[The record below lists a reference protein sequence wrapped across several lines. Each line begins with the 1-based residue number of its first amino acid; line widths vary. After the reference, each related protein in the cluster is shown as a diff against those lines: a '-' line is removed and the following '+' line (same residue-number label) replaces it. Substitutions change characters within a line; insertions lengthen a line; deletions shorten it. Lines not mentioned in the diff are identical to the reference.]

1 MNVMENVSTKLSDA
15 KETCHNAASTAKGS
29 VCNFFDE
36 ETSLPR
42 KTFFVILL
50 ITALVGIISGFLLF
64 PNKKGIQINITGPD
78 DDFDDE
84 D

>member
-1 MNVMENVSTKLSDA
+1 MNVMENVSTKLTDA
-15 KETCHNAASTAKGS
+15 KETCHNAATTAKGN

-42 KTFFVILL
+42 KTLLVLLL
-50 ITALVGIISGFLLF
+50 ITALVGIITGFLLF